1 MTETMQE
8 APMTETI
15 QEDGPRRRISLRDQL
30 DCVPVYVV
38 WETTLACNLK
48 CIHCGSRAGHQR
60 ARELST
66 DECIDVI
73 RQLAELGTR
82 EISIIGGE
90 AFVRKDWLTLVRA
103 IHDHGID
110 CTMQTGGYKLSRGM
124 IEAAVAA
131 GLLGLGVSIDGLQPL
146 HDRLRGVPGSYRE
159 ALRVLNDCRSVGLI
173 ASVNT
178 QITAAV
184 MPELAEV
191 MDVIIDA
198 GAKFWQIQLTV
209 AMGNAVDHDEIL
221 LQPYELANLMPLLAD
236 LHRRGRERGLL
247 LLPGNNIGYFGPY
260 EVLWRGPDRG
270 YYGGCPAGQNAIGLE
285 ADGTIKGCP
294 SLATE
299 RYGAGSVRDTP
310 IAELWENHP
319 ALQFNRDRGTEHLWG
334 FCRDCYY
341 ADVCRGGCTWT
352 ADSLLGRRGNNPYC
366 HHRVLQLAERGI
378 RERIVK
384 VEDAP
389 ALPFATGRFA
399 LIEEPIPREV
409 ASA

>member
-1 MTETMQE
+1 MTETM
-8 APMTETI
+8 

-48 CIHCGSRAGHQR
+48 CIHCGSRAGHR
-60 ARELST
+60 RTEELST

-90 AFVRKDWLTLVRA
+90 AFIRKDWLTLVRA

-110 CTMQTGGYKLSRGM
+110 CTMQTGGYKLSRAM
-124 IEAAVAA
+124 IEAAAEA
-131 GLLGLGVSIDGLQPL
+131 GLLGLGVSVDGLEPL
-146 HDRLRGVPGSYRE
+146 HDRLRGVAGSYRE
-159 ALRVLNDCRSVGLI
+159 ALRVLDDCREIGLV
-173 ASVNT
+173 ASVNS

-191 MDVIIDA
+191 MDVIIEA
-198 GAKFWQIQLTV
+198 GAKYWQIQLTV
-209 AMGNAVDHDEIL
+209 AMGNAVDHDDIL
-221 LQPYELANLMPLLAD
+221 LQPYELTTLMPLLAD
-236 LHRRGRERGLL
+236 LHCRGRERGLL

-260 EVLWRGPDRG
+260 EALWRGPERG

-294 SLATE
+294 SLATQ

-310 IAELWENHP
+310 IAELWANHP
-319 ALQFNRDRGTEHLWG
+319 ALQFNRNRGVEDLWG
-334 FCRDCYY
+334 FCRECYY
-341 ADVCRGGCTWT
+341 AEACRGGCTWT
-352 ADSLLGRRGNNPYC
+352 ADSLFGRRGNNPYC
-366 HHRVLQLAERGI
+366 HHRVLKLAERGI

-389 ALPFATGRFA
+389 PLPFATGRFT
-399 LIEEPIPREV
+399 LIEEPIPAARDG
-409 ASA
+409 A